1 MTTKKWILLLLL
13 TGVAIGTRL
22 LSADPVL
29 IENQYATGVYPSI
42 STVLKHVF
50 GWLPF
55 SFGDII
61 YWLLVIWILIK
72 LIRFI
77 RKIFKKQVR
86 FTSWKTR
93 LYPVTVTLLLI
104 YISFNVLWGLN
115 YNRQG
120 IKKQLQ
126 LTTKKYSTAELVQL
140 DSMLAEKVNESKAAL
155 LRQNKKSPGN
165 QEIFDGVKK
174 AYDSASKNYPYLAY
188 NKSSIKSSLWG
199 WAGNY
204 MGFTGYYNPFT
215 GEAQVNTTVPRFLLP
230 FTSCHEVAHQ
240 LGYAKENEANFVG
253 YLAAMS
259 STDSAFHYSTY
270 LDLFL
275 YAQANLQGVDSI
287 KTKHFYSQLLPGVK
301 DDLRELKEFS
311 KAHRSPAGP
320 LFRLIYGLYLRNN
333 QQPSG
338 MLSYDEVTGFLIAYY
353 QKFGRI

>member
-1 MTTKKWILLLLL
+1 MTRKKWILLLLL
-13 TGVAIGTRL
+13 TGVAIGIRL
-22 LSADPVL
+22 LSAYPEL
-29 IENQYATGVYPSI
+29 IENQYATGVYPFI
-42 STVLKHVF
+42 SAALKVLF

-61 YWLLVIWILIK
+61 YWVLVIGLIIK
-72 LIRFI
+72 CIGLI
-77 RKIFKKQVR
+77 RKIVKKQFR
-86 FTSWKTR
+86 FSSYATK
-93 LYPVTVTLLLI
+93 LYPAAVALLLI

-120 IKKQLQ
+120 IKHQLQ
-126 LTTKKYSTAELVQL
+126 LTTGKYTTAELVL
-140 DSMLAEKVNESKAAL
+140 IDSMLAEKVNESKAAV
-155 LRQNKKSPGN
+155 LRQTKKGHSN

-174 AYDSASKNYPYLAY
+174 AYDSAGKKYPYLTY
-188 NKSSIKSSLWG
+188 STSSIKSSLWG

-204 MGFTGYYNPFT
+204 LGFTGYYNPFS
-215 GEAQVNTTVPRFLLP
+215 GEAQVNTTVPRLLLP

-253 YLAAMS
+253 YLAALS
-259 STDSAFHYSTY
+259 STDSTFHYSTY

-275 YAQANLQGVDSI
+275 YAQANLQAVDSN
-287 KTKHFYSQLLPGVK
+287 KTKHFYRVLLPQVK
-301 DDLRELKEFS
+301 DDLKELKEFS
-311 KAHRSPAGP
+311 KAHKSPAGP
-320 LFRLIYGLYLRNN
+320 LFRLLYGLYLRNN